1 MQIDNFGDKDND
13 GLDIG
18 PSENVLDFKVFGAD
32 FDKAIL
38 TDFLASYMPKSR
50 PEDILTIVTIAFYD
64 HNLLPSAEGTG
75 AKPHYG
81 TSASFRNVMNGPYF
95 EYLANSS
102 AKLEIHLAGPNKEH
116 VLLGTVQVPL

>member
-1 MQIDNFGDKDND
+1 M
-13 GLDIG
+13 
-18 PSENVLDFKVFGAD
+18 LDFKVFGAD

-50 PEDILTIVTIAFYD
+50 PEDILTVVTIAYYD
-64 HNLLPSAEGTG
+64 HNLLPSAEGRG
-75 AKPHYG
+75 AKPRYD